1 MVRHISDRKSFLP
14 SPASQNRSQ
23 NTKRIFLHTNPRVL
37 IQRGVSQ
44 EKYQKAN
51 LRNVHSAS
59 KRLLPVLPFRR
70 IGLPSSSPFMGTT
83 VILYS
88 VPGCRPAN
96 KQPGLGEVVLQTLA
110 PNPALPQDFP
120 HAGSGGLCFSPE
132 DQSKSG
138 KAWQSQRNTRRHQG
152 AYRGVEGQSG

>member
-1 MVRHISDRKSFLP
+1 MVRHISNRKSFLP
-14 SPASQNRSQ
+14 SPASQNRCQ
-23 NTKRIFLHTNPRVL
+23 YTKRIFLHKNPRVL

-59 KRLLPVLPFRR
+59 KWLLPVLPFRR

-96 KQPGLGEVVLQTLA
+96 KQPGLGEVALQTLA

-120 HAGSGGLCFSPE
+120 HAGGVGGAVLL
-132 DQSKSG
+132 
-138 KAWQSQRNTRRHQG
+138 TRRPI
-152 AYRGVEGQSG
+152 